1 MNRQGNW
8 QTCSTGMICTRSNL
22 IPHNLLTHCH
32 TAHRRR
38 KVDRF
43 KSILES
49 KGVHTSFADHAA
61 RVLCGLRPARCPTR
75 PIQFK
80 QSNNQSWR
88 NLQRKETTHMN
99 SSASSKHNTTST
111 HNRSSPSGSFKRR
124 RTTVSTLHRGQRSL
138 SANKGD
144 QASVQ
149 ASVVME
155 IPSGY
160 HVNSSRPLEKFLIP
174 TQLKVEAPDGIRVG
188 PVSYPRPV
196 LRKFKFSKSNVSV
209 YEGRAPMRVTLT
221 VPAGASVGSKELKVR
236 LRYQSC
242 NDEVCF
248 PPQTKELSLW
258 LNVSKLE
265 G

>member
-1 MNRQGNW
+1 
-8 QTCSTGMICTRSNL
+8 
-22 IPHNLLTHCH
+22 
-32 TAHRRR
+32 
-38 KVDRF
+38 
-43 KSILES
+43 
-49 KGVHTSFADHAA
+49 
-61 RVLCGLRPARCPTR
+61 
-75 PIQFK
+75 
-80 QSNNQSWR
+80 
-88 NLQRKETTHMN
+88 MN
-99 SSASSKHNTTST
+99 SSAFIKTSLRLILIT
-111 HNRSSPSGSFKRR
+111 AVLVLPGSIY
-124 RTTVSTLHRGQRSL
+124 TSAAPQSAPYIAVNASL
-138 SANKGD
+138 SANKVRPRR
-144 QASVQ
+144 SVQ

-258 LNVSKLE
+258 LNVE
-265 G
+265 